1 MNKRTIKKPKTL
13 SNKVKYKISN
23 RIWATILAG
32 LMINAAGKLVNPELQ
47 VVYVDD
53 PELQYGMVYAWGE
66 NKPISIFGNMLFLD
80 QDGTISWVKEKDVT
94 KLSDSFRKSDFKEF
108 NTVYKVKNYTEL
120 VKGKKYK
127 FKANIPKSSY
137 VLGKEEPDKDGYIEI
152 VTEDGKKGKVHEEK
166 LNSVVTTDISKK
178 GKKDY
183 EAVNGEVFGIDCTK
197 DSVSSK
203 NFESIL
209 KHEMKLSPIGNI
221 DDPRVEYAILKAG
234 AFGYGKHRLALKN
247 GMSEDQLI
255 SGVINQIKLCLKN
268 NKPYGLYLYSTCTN
282 VKEADEEARY
292 LCKLLKQVKKSTKT
306 LPFLPIAIDVELGGG
321 TNDIQ
326 YKAAKENP
334 DSVSYAKAH
343 LFNKLMKEYPD
354 LDFMLYTERNVT
366 EQSRIININTIM
378 KHIKNM
384 DKMNL
389 WWVSPMNTSK
399 NNQELHA
406 NDGNKVVDKSDGKA
420 EIVMK
425 QIALN
430 VAPGIDMDVARE
442 EWIKPYLEKFYKW
455 NEKNNIQEYD
465 VG

>member
-127 FKANIPKSSY
+127 FKSNLAKTSF
-137 VLGKEEPDKDGYIEI
+137 VLGKEDPGEDGYVEI
-152 VTEDGKKGKVHEEK
+152 KTEDGKKGKVPEEK
-166 LNSVVTTDISKK
+166 LESVVTTDISKK

-183 EAVNGEVFGIDCTK
+183 EAINGEVFGIDCTK

-203 NFESIL
+203 NFESL
-209 KHEMKLSPIGNI
+209 LRHEMSLKPIGNI
-221 DDPRVEYAILKAG
+221 TDPKVEYAILKAG
-234 AFGYGKHRLALKN
+234 AFGYGKHRLALRN
-247 GMSEDQLI
+247 GMTEDRLI
-255 SGVINQIKLCLKN
+255 NEVINQIKLCLKN

-282 VKEADEEARY
+282 IKEADEEARY
-292 LCKLLKQVKKSTKT
+292 LSKLLEEVRKKTKS
-306 LPFLPIAIDVELGGG
+306 LPFLPIAIDVEVGGG

-326 YKAAKENP
+326 YKAAKNKP
-334 DSVSYAKAH
+334 NSVSYAKAH
-343 LFNKLMKEYPD
+343 LFNTLMKKYPD
-354 LDFMLYTERNVT
+354 LDFMLYTDRNAT
-366 EQSRIININTIM
+366 EQSGVININTIM
-378 KHIKNM
+378 EHIKKI
-384 DKMNL
+384 DKMKL
-389 WWVSPMNTSK
+389 WWVSPMDTTK
-399 NNQELHA
+399 RNQELHA
-406 NDGNKVVDKSDGKA
+406 GDGNKVVEKSKGKA

-425 QIALN
+425 QIALD